1 MARARTFLQTLCV
14 VMVVVV
20 LVLQAGTACAA
31 VQIALSSESVGQY
44 ERVEVSIGGVGRY
57 DNPFDPKQV
66 DVSVEIAGPA
76 GEKMTLPAFFCQD
89 YERRK
94 MIGGRSGANWYY
106 PAGQGWKAR
115 FAPRQVGAYSA
126 TVILGDGSGTS
137 RSNTVR
143 FTCKPSQ
150 NKGYLRVCKQDPRF
164 LELSGGEPFIAIGQ
178 NMAFVGEGQYV
189 NLTKAEEIFGKLAQ
203 NGANFVRI
211 WTCCEDWA
219 MAIEARKSAWG
230 RSWSRDKS
238 IVAMPDAR
246 DASNARKCVK
256 IEGDSGK
263 TLAVSPSHRVA
274 LKPNTRYVL
283 SGRFMADGPSALQLD
298 MGGERKQFDA
308 ASKGW
313 KNFRR
318 EFATDS
324 KQMWLSRI
332 TLGLVGSG
340 SIWLDGLSLKEAGG
354 SAELLWEADVNRP
367 LRGVYNQLD
376 CFMLDRLVES
386 ARENGVYL
394 MLCLITR
401 DNYMKYLSDPKS
413 AEYRQ
418 AIDDAKNLM
427 RYAVA
432 RWGYST
438 SVGAWE
444 YYNEIDPGKPT
455 DRFYNE
461 VGAYLAEID
470 VYHHLRTTSTWHPSA
485 RDIKLASLDIGQ
497 LHHYMRPETKE
508 DITDEVASI
517 IDQAKFLREHGPNK
531 PVLIGEFG
539 LADPKWGRS
548 NYMKQD
554 AEAIHFHNCLWA
566 SAFSGIS
573 GTAMFWWWE
582 VLDAQDAYRHYK
594 PLADFLSGVSLAG
607 LQPIE
612 ANVSDDAI
620 RVLGCKGK
628 DRAYFWACSK
638 EAKWWNRVVDKKQ
651 PDAIKG
657 ASVSIDGLT
666 PGRYA
671 VQWWDPD
678 AGKTAKSE
686 TVPLRSGR
694 LHVTMPAFAADIA
707 CKITRQ

>member
-1 MARARTFLQTLCV
+1 MGLLLTVLLGSQLCLASGQLEITSSTDTL
-14 VMVVVV
+14 
-20 LVLQAGTACAA
+20 
-31 VQIALSSESVGQY
+31 GQY
-44 ERVEVSIGGVGRY
+44 EKLELIINGLSSY
-57 DNPFDPKQV
+57 ENPFDPKQV
-66 DVSVEIAGPA
+66 DTSVEIVGPG
-76 GEKMTLPAFFCQD
+76 GEKVTLPAFYCQD

-94 MIGGRSGANWYY
+94 MSGGRSGANWYY
-106 PAGQGWKAR
+106 PKGQGDWKAR
-115 FAPRQVGAYSA
+115 FAPRQAGAYSA
-126 TVILGDGSGTS
+126 TVALKDSNGTK

-150 NKGYLRVCKQDPRF
+150 GKGYLRVCEEDPRF
-164 LELSGGEPFIAIGQ
+164 LELREGDPFIAIGQ
-178 NMAFVGEGQYV
+178 NIAFVGEGQYV

-238 IVAMPDAR
+238 VVPMPD
-246 DASNARKCVK
+246 DPARKCVK
-256 IEGDSGK
+256 IESDK
-263 TLAVSPSHRVA
+263 TITVSPSHRVA
-274 LKPNTRYVL
+274 LRPNTQYL
-283 SGRFMADGPSALQLD
+283 LTGRFMAEGPDALQLELA
-298 MGGERKQFDA
+298 GERTRFDA
-308 ASKGW
+308 GPKGQWKAFRSK
-313 KNFRR
+313 FT
-318 EFATDS
+318 TDS
-324 KQMWLSRI
+324 RQMWLGRT

-340 SIWLDGLSLKEAGG
+340 VVYVDGLSLKEAGG
-354 SAELLWEADVNRP
+354 GAELLWEADVNRP

-413 AEYRQ
+413 AEYQQ
-418 AIDDAKNLM
+418 AIDDVKNLM

-455 DRFYNE
+455 DRFYDE
-461 VGAYLAEID
+461 VGEYLAEID

-517 IDQAKFLREHGPNK
+517 VDQAKFLREHGPNK

-539 LADPKWGRS
+539 LADQKWGRS
-548 NYMKQD
+548 DYMKQD
-554 AEAIHFHNCLWA
+554 TEAVHFHNCLWA

-612 ANVSDDAI
+612 ASVSDDAI
-620 RVLGCKGK
+620 RVLGYKGK

-638 EAKWWNRVVDKKQ
+638 EAKWWNRVVDKKKLGT
-651 PDAIKG
+651 IEG
-657 ASVSIDGLT
+657 ARVSIDGLDR
-666 PGRYA
+666 GRYS
-671 VQWWDPD
+671 VEWWDTTE
-678 AGKTAKSE
+678 GKVVRAERISVSTDLAS
-686 TVPLRSGR
+686 VSIAALR
-694 LHVTMPAFAADIA
+694 FDIA
-707 CKITRQ
+707 CKIVRENGLR